1 MSVDR
6 IQRGKS
12 PHVQKGIDM
21 KTHTLSIKNIL
32 RQVRD
37 HRLEVDEA
45 EGLIEFYEYGRSLQL
60 REKER
65 CARMGIIAEDDDEKN
80 T

>member
-1 MSVDR
+1 M
-6 IQRGKS
+6 
-12 PHVQKGIDM
+12 
-21 KTHTLSIKNIL
+21 
-32 RQVRD
+32 RD

-45 EGLIEFYEYGRSLQL
+45 EGLIEFYEYGRALQL

-80 T
+80 TWLLGKKRYTVLKIL